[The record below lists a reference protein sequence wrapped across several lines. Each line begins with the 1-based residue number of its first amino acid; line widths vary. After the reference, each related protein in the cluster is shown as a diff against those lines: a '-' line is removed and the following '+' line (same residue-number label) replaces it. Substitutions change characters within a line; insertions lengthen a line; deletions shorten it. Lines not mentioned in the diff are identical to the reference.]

1 MCPHRRLMKRPN
13 VCFASYTGKEGSQ
26 ITPPLDES
34 LDVSHRLADL
44 RTWQAEW
51 QRIDRLLEE
60 QLTGMS
66 GNNLLE
72 LQQSAHISNARRR
85 MEMTLVKQPL
95 NIPKSVLK
103 NLGVRAIRDQFA
115 QQFARLSKEERLLW
129 LNSFLFFMTADLRK
143 LDDKIANVRGYR
155 SLGQTRNFLLGGES
169 GMGKTTYLD
178 WLMINHLPVVVEE
191 RKHVPIIGIQA
202 HGRQNTARPLLWRML
217 LECGQTYATRDNEE
231 MLLMKLVLYFQKC
244 GVEQIVIDEV
254 EHITRPELKRRVLEV
269 SNMTRG
275 IPIICA
281 ATHPITWTEGD
292 AEIKGRWNDVF
303 QLTQY
308 TGARLDGLLAT
319 IELFLPFSQDSHLS
333 MRTSGGN
340 PGPAALIEQWTGGI
354 LRDIMILIRDG
365 CRRAIEGSHAS
376 LQQETLEA
384 SWKDIQTKQV
394 IDFLNLIRQREKR

>member
-129 LNSFLFFMTADLRK
+129 LNFH
-143 LDDKIANVRGYR
+143 
-155 SLGQTRNFLLGGES
+155 
-169 GMGKTTYLD
+169 
-178 WLMINHLPVVVEE
+178 HLPTVEE
-191 RKHVPIIGIQA
+191 ERNRVPIIGIQA
-202 HGRQNTARPLLWRML
+202 PVSQNTARPLLWRML
-217 LECGQTYATRDNEE
+217 LECGQTYVKSDNEE
-231 MLLMKLVLYFQKC
+231 ILLMKLVLYFQKC
-244 GVEQIVIDEV
+244 GVELIVIDEV
-254 EHITRPELKRRVLEV
+254 QHSKRPELKRRILEV
-269 SNMTRG
+269 SNMCRG
-275 IPIICA
+275 IPMICA

-292 AEIKGRWNDVF
+292 PEIKGRWNDVF

-319 IELFLPFSQDSHLS
+319 IELFLPFSQDSHL
-333 MRTSGGN
+333 TSREIEGS
-340 PGPAALIEQWTGGI
+340 PGPATLIEQWTGGI
-354 LRDIMILIRDG
+354 LRDIMILIRDA
-365 CRRAIEGSHAS
+365 CRRAIEESRPC
-376 LQQETLEA
+376 LEQPILEA
-384 SWKDIQTKQV
+384 A
-394 IDFLNLIRQREKR
+394 